1 MEIENINIL
10 DEILPKVSKPMRYVG
25 NELNSVKKDKNDIKV
40 HIALAFPDVYEVGMS
55 HLGLR
60 ILYHL
65 LNEREDVYAER
76 VFAPWIDMED
86 ILRQKKIPL
95 FSLESKTPLSEFDM
109 IGFSLQY
116 EMSYSNVLN
125 MLELS
130 GVPIFSSERKENDP
144 IVIAGGPCAY
154 NPEPLAEIID
164 LFVIGEAEES
174 ILELVDLYI
183 DWKECSAKRSEFL
196 EGATQI
202 PGIYVPSLYRVTY
215 HEDGTVREILPRKE
229 GVPERVKKRFI
240 EDLDKVYY
248 PTKLIVPYTDIV
260 HDRAVLEI
268 FRGCTR
274 GCRFCQA
281 GMIYRPVREKSAEK
295 LADIARKMI
304 DATGYEEIS
313 LASLSTSDYSDLKR
327 LVEIL
332 TAEFKDQRVG
342 ISLPSLRID
351 SFTLELARRIME
363 IKKSGLTFAPEA
375 GTQRLRDVINKGV
388 TEEDLLNS
396 VRGAFEAGWNSVK
409 LYFMIG
415 LPTETYE
422 DLEGI
427 VDLAHKVVDV
437 YREVKGKSK
446 GLRVTV
452 STSTFVPKP
461 FTPFQWEAQ
470 ITLEEINERQ
480 KFLKKKLK
488 NPHII
493 YNWHDGRLSFL
504 EAVFSRGDRRLN
516 LVLKKAREK
525 GCRFDGWSDIFDFS
539 KWMEAFSEAGLDP
552 GFYANRPRL
561 EGEFF
566 PWEVIDPGIDRHFLL
581 RELKKAKM
589 AQPTPDCRVSRCQG
603 CGIIKIKGGIRCE
616 VKNED

>member
-1 MEIENINIL
+1 LEIENIL
-10 DEILPKVSKPMRYVG
+10 DEILPKVAKPSRYAG
-25 NELNSVKKDKNDIKV
+25 NELNSVKKDKKEVKV

-76 VFAPWIDMED
+76 VFAPWVDMED
-86 ILRQKKIPL
+86 ILRQRGIPL
-95 FSLESKTPLSEFDM
+95 FSLESRTPLSEFDI

-125 MLELS
+125 MLELA
-130 GVPIFSSERKENDP
+130 GIPILSSERKDGDP
-144 IVIAGGPCAY
+144 LVIAGGPCAY

-183 DWKECSAKRSEFL
+183 DWKESSGKRSEFL
-196 EGATQI
+196 ERASQI

-215 HEDGTVREILPRKE
+215 AEDGTVKEICPVRE

-240 EDLDKVYY
+240 QDLDRAYY
-248 PTKLIVPYTDIV
+248 PTKLIVPYIDIV

-281 GMIYRPVREKSAEK
+281 GMIYRPVREKSVER
-295 LADIARKMI
+295 LVDIAREMI
-304 DATGYEEIS
+304 EATGYEEMS
-313 LASLSTSDYSDLKR
+313 LSSLSTSDYSELKR

-332 TAEFKDQRVG
+332 ADEFKECGVG
-342 ISLPSLRID
+342 LSLPSLRID
-351 SFTLELARRIME
+351 SFTLDLARKIME

-388 TEEDLLNS
+388 TEEDLLDS

-427 VDLAHKVVDV
+427 ADLAHKVVDV

-446 GLRVTV
+446 GLRVHV

-470 ITLEEINERQ
+470 IPLREIEERQ
-480 KFLKKKLK
+480 KFLKKRLK
-488 NPHII
+488 NPHIA

-504 EAVFSRGDRRLN
+504 EAVFARGDRKLN
-516 LVLKKAREK
+516 MVLKKAREK
-525 GCRFDGWSDIFDFS
+525 GCRFDGWSEIFDFE
-539 KWMEAFSEAGLDP
+539 KWMEAFDEVGVDP
-552 GFYANRPRL
+552 GFYANRQRP
-561 EGEFF
+561 EGEIF
-566 PWEVIDPGIDRHFLL
+566 PWEVIDPGIERRFLL
-581 RELKKAKM
+581 QELKKAKM
-589 AQPTPDCRVSRCQG
+589 AQPTPDCRFGRCHG
-603 CGIIKIKGGIRCE
+603 CGIIRLKGGICSE
-616 VKNED
+616 AENED